1 MNALL
6 RTWIVASVICSTA
19 HAAEELDLSGRWAF
33 RLDPGDAAEAG
44 RWFAGPLP
52 DRVELP
58 GSLQEQGHGNDV
70 SLDTAWTGSVIDRSY
85 FTAPRYAKYREPGN
99 IKVPFWLQPEKH
111 YVGPAWYQRTVTIP
125 EQWRG
130 RHVTLTLERCHWQ
143 TTVWVDGERAGTADS
158 LSTPHVYDLSE
169 HLTPGEHRLTIRVDN
184 RMIVGVGPNSHS
196 VSDHTQSNWNGI
208 VGRIELRATPPVWI
222 DDVQVL
228 PDVAS
233 RRVTARIELGNA
245 TGRAGRGTLALDPE
259 AVNTD
264 TPHDPPPVSADVEYA
279 AGPRSTVEVT
289 LPLGDGAQPWDEFHP
304 ALYRLTVSFQTK
316 PPPGAPPTSTYTD
329 RRSVTFGMRELTTEG
344 TQFVLNG
351 RPLFLRGTLECCIF
365 PLTGYPP
372 TDVESWK
379 RVIRA
384 CQAHGLNHMR
394 FHSHCPPEA
403 AFTAADELGF
413 YFQVECSS
421 WANQGAAIGEGRP
434 VDRWLYDEADRILR
448 AYGNHPSF
456 LLLAYGNEP
465 AGPGRGA
472 EYLKKWVT
480 HYREKDPR
488 RLYTSA
494 SGWPMIAESRFHVTP
509 APRIQAWG
517 AGLRSRINARPPET
531 VTDYRSFVEQHDVP
545 IISHEIGQ
553 WCVYPNFEEIPK
565 YTGVL
570 KPKNFEIFR
579 DFLETAGMGD
589 QARQFLMASGKL
601 QVLCYKEEIESAL
614 RTPGFGGFQLLDL
627 HDFPGQGT
635 ALVGP
640 LDPFWDDKPYV
651 SPEEFRRFCNAT
663 VPLAR
668 MEKRVLTTD
677 ETFSARI
684 DVAHFGPEDLA
695 AARLPWKLLDPAGQ
709 PVAEGEL
716 GPVALPTGK
725 LTSVGEIAAPLADV
739 EAPQKL
745 RLVVG
750 IAGTDFENDWD
761 LWVYPARAAA
771 DPPDDVMVA
780 RCLDP
785 AALARLSS
793 GGKVLLLPGP
803 KAVKTDVALGFSSI
817 FWNTAWTRGQA
828 PHTLGILCDPAH
840 PALAAFPTE
849 YHSNWHWW
857 DPVHRGAAM
866 VLDDLPDGLCPIVQV
881 VPDWFEPK
889 RLGLVFEARV
899 GGGKLLVSSIDLG
912 EDLDERPVARQMR
925 YSLLRYMAGDRF
937 DPQVQLTPDQVR
949 ALFKEPT
956 LLARLGATI
965 RADSQAEGYE
975 AWRAIDGDP
984 ATLWHTAWE
993 PEPVGHPHHLI
1004 LDLKEPVEVAGLVY
1018 VPRQDMINGRIARFA
1033 VYVSD
1038 DAGQW
1043 GRPDVAGEWPDG
1055 AARREVRF
1063 PEPREGR
1070 YLKLEAL
1077 SEVKGQ
1083 PFASVAEVD
1092 LVVGRKR

>member
-1 MNALL
+1 MSGLL
-6 RTWIVASVICSTA
+6 RVWIVVSVVCSTA
-19 HAAEELDLSGRWAF
+19 CGAEELDLSGRWAF
-33 RLDPGDAAEAG
+33 RLDPEDAGEAG

-52 DRVELP
+52 DRIELP
-58 GSLQEQGHGNDV
+58 GSLQEQGHGDGV
-70 SLDTAWTGSVIDRSY
+70 ALDTAWTGSIIDQSY
-85 FTAPRYAKYREPGN
+85 FTSPRYAKYREPGN

-111 YVGPAWYQRTVTIP
+111 YVGPAWYQRLVTIP
-125 EQWRG
+125 EPWRG
-130 RHVTLTLERCHWQ
+130 QHITLTLERCHWQ
-143 TTVWVDGERAGTADS
+143 TTVWVDGERVGTADS
-158 LSTPHVYDLSE
+158 LSTPHVYDLTE
-169 HLTPGEHRLTIRVDN
+169 HLTPGEHRVTIRVDN
-184 RMIVGVGPNSHS
+184 RIIVGVGPNSHS

-222 DDVQVL
+222 EDVQVY
-228 PDVAS
+228 PDLAKKQA
-233 RRVTARIELGNA
+233 RVRLAFGNR
-245 TGRAGRGTLALDPE
+245 TGFI
-259 AVNTD
+259 TD
-264 TPHDPPPVSADVEYA
+264 
-279 AGPRSTVEVT
+279 GEVT
-289 LPLGDGAQPWDEFHP
+289 LKVVACNTQTAHTPPATEFKLFCPPGPRWEPDMTFLYPLGDQLQPWDEFQP
-304 ALYRLTVSFQTK
+304 TLYRLTVTLDAGK
-316 PPPGAPPTSTYTD
+316 GNN
-329 RRSVTFGMRELTTEG
+329 RSKDQRTVTFGMREIATRG

-384 CQAHGLNHMR
+384 CQAHGLNHIR

-403 AFTAADELGF
+403 AFVAADELGF
-413 YFQVECSS
+413 YFQIECAS

-434 VDRWLYDEADRILR
+434 LDRWLYDEADRILR

-465 AGPGRGA
+465 AGPERGA
-472 EYLKKWVT
+472 KYLKKWVT
-480 HYREKDPR
+480 HYCEKDPR

-494 SGWPMIAESRFHVTP
+494 SGWPMITESQFHVTP

-531 VTDYRSFVEQHDVP
+531 VTDYRSFVEKYDVP

-553 WCVYPNFEEIPK
+553 WCVYPDFDEIPK

-570 KPKNFEIFR
+570 KPKNLEIFR
-579 DFLETAGMGD
+579 DFLDAAGMGD

-651 SPEEFRRFCNAT
+651 SPEEFRRFSNAT

-668 MEKRVLTTD
+668 MEKRVFTAG
-677 ETFSARI
+677 ETFSAEI
-684 DVAHFGPEDLA
+684 DVAQFGPEDLA

-709 PVAEGEL
+709 PVAGGEL
-716 GPVALPTGK
+716 GPLELPTGK
-725 LTSVGEIAAPLADV
+725 LTSVDEIAAPLAAV
-739 EAPQKL
+739 KAPQKL

-750 IAGTDFENDWD
+750 IAGTEIENDWD

-785 AALARLSS
+785 AALARLQS
-793 GGKVLLLPGP
+793 GGKVLLLPRP

-828 PHTLGILCDPAH
+828 PHTLGILCDPGH

-849 YHSNWHWW
+849 YHSNWQWW
-857 DPVHRGAAM
+857 DPVRRGAVM
-866 VLDDLPDGLCPIVQV
+866 VLDGLPAELRPIVQV

-899 GGGKLLVSSIDLG
+899 GGGKLLVSSIDLW

-925 YSLLRYMAGDRF
+925 YSLLQYMASDRF
-937 DPQVQLTPDQVR
+937 DPQVQLTPDQVC
-949 ALFKEPT
+949 ALFKEPS
-956 LLARLGATI
+956 LLQRLGATI
-965 RADSQAEGYE
+965 RVDSQAEGYE

-993 PEPVGHPHHLI
+993 PEPAGHPHHLVI
-1004 LDLKEPVEVAGLVY
+1004 DLKEPVEVAGLVY

-1038 DAGQW
+1038 DPGRW
-1043 GRPDVAGEWPDG
+1043 GRPAVTGEWPDG
-1055 AARREVRF
+1055 AARRTVRF
-1063 PEPREGR
+1063 PEPRKGR

-1083 PFASVAEVD
+1083 PFASVAEIDVI
-1092 LVVGRKR
+1092 VGRKR